1 MKDKNQNKATK
12 SEGSADEKA
21 TLNRD
26 FQKMSHSRMLFSGLG
41 NLVLL
46 VICFWIHWSLG
57 ALFLVF
63 WLFVL
68 PYLDLRRLRRQ
79 EALNPPVLPPKES
92 FDDTSFF
99 DDKRRDQANENDS
112 SDGWKSWDDW
122 DEWQPSEST
131 EALLTETDVDA
142 KSRSE
147 KGAQSDSQVAQIDAT
162 SRDPDSELDK
172 RD

>member
-57 ALFLVF
+57 ALFFLMTR
-63 WLFVL
+63 LFSMTSVVIKRVRTTHQMDGSL
-68 PYLDLRRLRRQ
+68 GMIGTSGNLQNQKKRYQRRQTLMRKADQKRGPNQALKLRRLMRHQ
-79 EALNPPVLPPKES
+79 EIQNQISAI
-92 FDDTSFF
+92 
-99 DDKRRDQANENDS
+99 KRY
-112 SDGWKSWDDW
+112 
-122 DEWQPSEST
+122 
-131 EALLTETDVDA
+131 
-142 KSRSE
+142 
-147 KGAQSDSQVAQIDAT
+147 
-162 SRDPDSELDK
+162 
-172 RD
+172 